1 MVGLFGDVVTTLS
14 GEYNYF
20 DPALVPFMNP
30 QEIINKFLALSPM
43 AIAYGLLNGFYEEFF
58 FLGLM
63 TSVKEEHQWKALAF
77 STLVRFSFH
86 TYQGMLWAIVIGV
99 VYGLFYY
106 FMYKKV
112 VKNLLPFFLMHALA
126 DMFGSTF
133 IYLLI
138 AWAY

>member
-1 MVGLFGDVVTTLS
+1 
-14 GEYNYF
+14 
-20 DPALVPFMNP
+20 
-30 QEIINKFLALSPM
+30 
-43 AIAYGLLNGFYEEFF
+43 
-58 FLGLM
+58 
-63 TSVKEEHQWKALAF
+63 
-77 STLVRFSFH
+77 
-86 TYQGMLWAIVIGV
+86 MLWAIVIGV